1 MLGIHNHQCNDTM
14 KKLTTLILIFCI
26 ATALTS
32 MIEKPYVVIYYFS
45 ASGSDGNSGTS
56 PSSPWQTI
64 SKFNAFPF
72 QIGDS
77 VVFNRGDV
85 WTGTAMTITRSGIH
99 LGAYG
104 TGADP
109 VISGFYTIPAW
120 TNRGSGL
127 YTAKIPAALS
137 SAGIVTLDDAFQP
150 MGRMPKASSGYYN
163 ISTNGTTTSLSSGGT
178 TTNNP
183 NTFTGAPQCIGGEV
197 VWRAFHFE
205 LWRATITAQT
215 PTSVSFTA
223 FPSVGGGATDPP
235 LAGYGFFLQNHY
247 NTCTT
252 LGEWAYNGTNDT
264 LYMFFGGG
272 GPGSHT
278 VKVST
283 VQTICAIN
291 GASSVHIS
299 DLRFEGGNT
308 YLINLNGS
316 ATCTLHNVDLFGA
329 GLYGVFANGNSPG
342 LVITNSTINRCN
354 SIGVRYSSGSTGGI
368 MDYDTLTN
376 TAAVAGMGGSGTGE
390 YHAIRDIKNNGQV
403 TNCVVTNTG
412 YNGIVFQG
420 TNNLIKHNLVDSAC
434 TVMDDG
440 GGIYCGGQNFSGSK
454 IDSNMV
460 LHTLGKKEGTPDPDN
475 RGEGIYIDDGGNNVE
490 VSYNTSAFNGGQGIN
505 VHNGFALNIHNNT
518 CYDNGTS
525 AIRYYNDG
533 NTTATIQLVNN
544 IFFAKTTA
552 ELLSRASGGS
562 NHPSTY
568 FSTADNN
575 RWCRPLNEANT
586 FNTLVPSS
594 QSFNF
599 AGWKAFI
606 NNEAHSFV
614 TPWSI
619 ASTSELRFEYNATTS
634 SLPVSLGAT
643 NYLDVF
649 GTNWSTSVTLAP
661 FTSIILKTNG
671 SANQLPTVSAGP
683 DQTITLPTNSVTLA
697 GSATDA
703 DGTISSHT
711 WSKVSGGAATI
722 TTPSSYT
729 STITGLTQGVYLF
742 QLSATDNGGGV
753 NTDLMQV
760 TVNAAANVSPTA
772 NAGSDRAITLPTNTI
787 SQTGSGS
794 DADGTISAYLW
805 TQVSGPSVAL
815 ITSSSSATSSF
826 NNLVAGTY
834 VFNLRVTDNN
844 GATANDQFS
853 VVVSNAANIP
863 PVANAGI
870 DQTITQPTTTATFA
884 GSATDAD
891 GTISS
896 HTWSFI
902 SGPAT
907 PTITTPSSYTS
918 GITGLSAVGAY
929 TFQLSA
935 TDNGSAT
942 STDIMVIQVNAAAN
956 VPPVAN
962 AGSDKA
968 ITLPTTTTTL
978 VGGGTDADGTISAY
992 LWTQVSGPTTAT
1004 IVSAAQ
1010 STTVINNL
1018 TTAGTYVFR
1027 LRVTDNNGA
1036 TNTDNVNV
1044 VVSNAANIPPV
1055 ANAGIDQTITQPTS
1069 TATFAGSATD
1079 ADGTISSHTWSFIS
1093 GPATP
1098 TITTPSSYTS
1108 GLTGLSA
1115 VGAYTFQLSA
1125 TDNGSATSTDIMVIQ
1140 VNAAA
1145 NVPPVANA
1153 GADFTDTL
1161 PSMFT
1166 LTGSG
1171 TDADGTIVA
1180 YLWTQLSGPTTSIL
1194 ASPSQRITGVT
1205 GIQAGTYQYRLRVTD
1220 NNGAINTD
1228 DITVTVYDSIDAP
1241 PLIALVAHAGP
1252 DVHPTICAFCSTT
1265 SITITGSATDGGLPV
1280 ATYSWVKLS
1289 GPSGGTIVSPTS
1301 ASTQLT
1307 GLLRGTYTYQLT
1319 VTDGRNFISTDTVV
1333 IDVVKNHLF
1342 GKISFL
1348 NF

>member
-1 MLGIHNHQCNDTM
+1 M
-14 KKLTTLILIFCI
+14 KKIVSFFIIYSLFFACKATT
-26 ATALTS
+26 
-32 MIEKPYVVIYYFS
+32 YFFS
-45 ASGSDGNSGTS
+45 TSGSDGAAGTS
-56 PSSPWQTI
+56 SGAAWQTI
-64 SKFNAFPF
+64 TKFNAFAF
-72 QIGDS
+72 QNGDS
-77 VVFNRGDV
+77 IVFKRGDV
-85 WTGTAMTITRSGIH
+85 WTGTAMVITRSGIH

-104 TGADP
+104 SGADP
-109 VISGFYTIPAW
+109 VISGFYTVPSF

-137 SAGIVTLDDAFQP
+137 TAGVVTLDDAFQP
-150 MGRMPKASSGYYN
+150 MGRMPKATDGYYN
-163 ISTNGTTTSLSSGGT
+163 ISTNGTTTGLSNGGT

-183 NTFTGAPQCIGGEV
+183 NTFTGAPQCVGGEV
-197 VWRAFHFE
+197 VWRAFHFV
-205 LWRATITAQT
+205 LWRGTITAQS

-223 FPSVGGGATDPP
+223 FPSVGGGGTNPP
-235 LAGYGFFLQNHY
+235 LQNYGFFLQNHY

-272 GPGSHT
+272 GPGSHS

-291 GASSVHIS
+291 GASGVHIS
-299 DLRFEGGNT
+299 DMRFEGGNT
-308 YLINLNGS
+308 YLINLNGA
-316 ATCTLHNVDLFGA
+316 ATCTLHNVKLFGA
-329 GLYGVFANGNSPG
+329 GLYGVFANGNSPT
-342 LVITNSTINRCN
+342 LIITNSRIDRCN
-354 SIGVRYSSGSTGGI
+354 SIAVRYSSGSTGGI
-368 MDYDTLTN
+368 MDADTVTN

-390 YHAIRDIKNNGQV
+390 YHAIRDIKNGGQV

-420 TNNLIKHNLVDSAC
+420 TNNLIKHNYVDSAC

-440 GGIYCGGQNFSGSK
+440 GGIYCGGQDFTGSK
-454 IDSNMV
+454 IDSNVV
-460 LHTLGKKEGTPDPDN
+460 LRTLGARAGTPDPDN

-490 VSYNTSAFNGGQGIN
+490 VSYNTSAMNGGQGIN
-505 VHNGFALNIHNNT
+505 IHNGFSLNVHNNT

-533 NTTATIQLVNN
+533 NTCAGITLTNN
-544 IFFAKTTA
+544 IFFAKTTS

-575 RWCRPLNEANT
+575 RWCRPLSEANV

-594 QSFNF
+594 QSFTL
-599 AGWKAFI
+599 ATWKPFI
-606 NNEAHSFV
+606 NNEAHSFI
-614 TPWSI
+614 TPYTI
-619 ASTSELRFEYNATTS
+619 ANVSELRFEYNATTS
-634 SLPVSLGAT
+634 SLPISLGA

-649 GTNWSTSVTLAP
+649 GTNWSGTLTLAP

-711 WSKVSGGAATI
+711 WSKVTGGAATI

-729 STITGLTQGVYLF
+729 STITGLLQGVYQF
-742 QLSATDNGGGV
+742 QLSATDNSSGV
-753 NTDLMQV
+753 NVDVMQV
-760 TVNAAANVSPTA
+760 TVNAAVNVAPVA

-787 SQTGSGS
+787 TQIGSGS
-794 DADGTISAYLW
+794 DADGTIAAYLW
-805 TQVSGPSVAL
+805 TQVSGPAL
-815 ITSSSSATSSF
+815 AAIASASSASSAF

-834 VFNLRVTDNN
+834 VFNLRVTDNS

-863 PVANAGI
+863 PAANAGI

-956 VPPVAN
+956 VLPIAN
-962 AGSDKA
+962 AGSDRA
-968 ITLPTTTTTL
+968 ITLPTNTITQI
-978 VGGGTDADGTISAY
+978 GSGSDADGTIVAY
-992 LWTQVSGPTTAT
+992 LWTQVSGPSLAT
-1004 IVSAAQ
+1004 IASSSSATSAF
-1010 STTVINNL
+1010 NNL
-1018 TTAGTYVFR
+1018 VAGTYVFN
-1027 LRVTDNNGA
+1027 LRVTDNSGA
-1036 TNTDNVNV
+1036 TANDQFSV

-1055 ANAGIDQTITQPTS
+1055 ANAGIDQTITQPTT

-1108 GLTGLSA
+1108 GITGLTA

-1145 NVPPVANA
+1145 NVLPVANA
-1153 GADFTDTL
+1153 GSDFTDTL
-1161 PSMFT
+1161 PSTFS
-1166 LTGSG
+1166 LTGTG

-1180 YLWTQLSGPTTSIL
+1180 YLWTQLSGPTTATL
-1194 ASPSQRITGVT
+1194 ASPSQRITAVT
-1205 GIQAGTYQYRLRVTD
+1205 GIQAGTYQFRLRVTD
-1220 NNGAINTD
+1220 NVGAIATD

-1241 PLIALVAHAGP
+1241 PLIAPVAHAGT
-1252 DVHPTICAFCSTT
+1252 DLHPAICVFCSTISVT
-1265 SITITGSATDGGLPV
+1265 LTGTADDGGLPV
-1280 ATYSWVKLS
+1280 ATYTWVKLS

-1301 ASTQLT
+1301 ASTQVT
-1307 GLLRGTYTYQLT
+1307 GLQRGRYVYQLT
-1319 VTDGRNFISTDTVV
+1319 VTDGRNLSSTDTIV

-1342 GKISFL
+1342 DKIRFL

>member
-1 MLGIHNHQCNDTM
+1 M
-14 KKLTTLILIFCI
+14 KKLTTLLFVFVILSAAKNLH
-26 ATALTS
+26 ATT
-32 MIEKPYVVIYYFS
+32 YFFS
-45 ASGSDGNSGTS
+45 TSGSDGAAGTS
-56 PSSPWQTI
+56 SGAPWQTI
-64 SKFNAFPF
+64 TKFNAFAF
-72 QIGDS
+72 ANGDS
-77 VVFNRGDV
+77 IVFKRGDV
-85 WTGTAMTITRSGIH
+85 WTGTAMVITRSGIH

-109 VISGFYTIPAW
+109 VISGFYTVPSF

-137 SAGIVTLDDAFQP
+137 TAGVVTLDDAFQP

-163 ISTNGTTTSLSSGGT
+163 ISTNGTTTGLSNGGT

-183 NTFTGAPQCIGGEV
+183 NTFTGAPQCVGGEV
-197 VWRAFHFE
+197 VWRAFHFV
-205 LWRATITAQT
+205 LWRGTITAQT

-223 FPSVGGGATDPP
+223 FPSVGGGGTNPP
-235 LAGYGFFLQNHY
+235 LANYGFFLQNHY

-264 LYMFFGGG
+264 LYMYFGGG
-272 GPGSHT
+272 GTAGHT

-299 DLRFEGGNT
+299 DMRFEGGNT

-342 LVITNSTINRCN
+342 LTITNSTIDRCN

-434 TVMDDG
+434 MVMDDG
-440 GGIYCGGQNFSGSK
+440 GAIYCGGQNFSGSK

-505 VHNGFALNIHNNT
+505 IHNGHELNVHNNT

-533 NTTATIQLVNN
+533 DTCRNILLTNN
-544 IFFAKTTA
+544 IFFAKTTS

-562 NHPSTY
+562 RHPSTY

-575 RWCRPLNEANT
+575 RWCRPLNEANV
-586 FNTLVPSS
+586 FNTLVPSP
-594 QSFNF
+594 QNFNL
-599 AGWKAFI
+599 ATWKPFI

-619 ASTSELRFEYNATTS
+619 ASTSELRFEYNSTTS

-649 GTNWSTSVTLAP
+649 GTNWTTSVTLAP

-711 WSKVSGGAATI
+711 WSKISGGAATI

-787 SQTGSGS
+787 TQTGSGS

-844 GATANDQFS
+844 GATGNDQFS

-863 PVANAGI
+863 PSVNAGS
-870 DQTITQPTTTATFA
+870 DQTITQPTSTATFA

-978 VGGGTDADGTISAY
+978 VGGGTDADGTIVAY
-992 LWTQVSGPTTAT
+992 LWTQLSGPTTAT

-1018 TTAGTYVFR
+1018 VAGTYVFR

-1055 ANAGIDQTITQPTS
+1055 ANAGIDQTITSPTS

-1079 ADGTISSHTWSFIS
+1079 ADGTISSHTWSFIN

-1108 GLTGLSA
+1108 GITGLSA

-1161 PSMFT
+1161 PSMFS

-1180 YLWTQLSGPTTSIL
+1180 YLWTQVSGPTTSIL

-1241 PLIALVAHAGP
+1241 PNIPPMANAGP
-1252 DVHPTICAFCSTT
+1252 NYRISLGPFTGSST
-1265 SITITGSATDGGLPV
+1265 SITITGTGVQGSLPIT
-1280 ATYSWVKLS
+1280 TYEWTKIS
-1289 GPSGGTIVSPTS
+1289 GPSSYTIADPTA
-1301 ASTQLT
+1301 ASTAIT
-1307 GLLRGTYTYQLT
+1307 GLVKGTYIFQLK
-1319 VTDGRNFISTDTVV
+1319 VTDGKNLSSTDTVI
-1333 IDVVKNHLF
+1333 IDITRNFLQFSK
-1342 GKISFL
+1342 KIIVR